1 MKYLIYCFCLWFFMV
16 SVEETMAN
24 DTVLVDDFEG
34 NGTITRW
41 SGDNCLFDTAAAN
54 PFQMVE
60 NSSNHVFEY
69 SDVGGEF
76 ANVRFETDYPFDLTS
91 EATFTMQVYL
101 PSTGLIGSQPNQV
114 SLKLQNLNED
124 EPWTTQCEIIK
135 PLVLDQW
142 QTITFD
148 FANDNVL
155 LAAPGMGSVVNRT
168 DLNRVLIQFNGEG
181 NFDPV
186 TAYFDNFEYSG
197 LVDVNP
203 KFNHLVWADEFDQF
217 FGPVDTSKWHHQTQ
231 LPSGGSWF
239 NNEIQ
244 HYTDRINNSFEE
256 SGKLKIVAKRESF
269 TDQGETKQFTSARLN
284 SKFAFT
290 YGRVEV
296 RAKLPTGVGTWPAI
310 WLLGKNINEAGAY
323 WDLEGFGT
331 TPWPACGE
339 IDIMEHWG
347 WNQNYVQ
354 SATHTPSSF
363 AATVNHGGQY
373 ISTVSSEFHTYE
385 LVWTPEKLDFSVDG
399 VKHYIYNPDVKNADT
414 WPFDAEQYMILNIA
428 IEPSIENSFTED
440 AMEIEYVRIYQDS
453 PLDTTPVS
461 TANTSADFQDISVYP
476 NPFTNHVNIDL
487 LVPSEYEEILLIDS
501 YGRLIRSFI
510 PSSGSGESFQFSGLE
525 ELSKGIYFL
534 QINQLNSSQ
543 TIKLIK

>member
-1 MKYLIYCFCLWFFMV
+1 MKYLIHLLSISLLVV
-16 SVEETMAN
+16 STIEILAS

-34 NGTITRW
+34 NGTISRW

-54 PFQMVE
+54 PFQTVE
-60 NSSNHVFEY
+60 NNSNQVFEY

-76 ANVRFETDYPFDLTS
+76 ANVRFETDYPFNLTGA
-91 EATFTMQVYL
+91 ATFTMQVYL
-101 PSTGLIGSQPNQV
+101 PSAGLVGGQPNQV
-114 SLKLQNLNED
+114 SLKLQNLSED

-142 QTITFD
+142 QTVSFD
-148 FANDNVL
+148 FENDNVL
-155 LAAPGMGSVVNRT
+155 LAAAHLGAAVNRT

-186 TAYFDNFEYSG
+186 TAYLDNFEYSG
-197 LVDVNP
+197 LVGVNP
-203 KFNHLVWADEFDQF
+203 KFSHLVWSDEFDQN
-217 FGPVDTSKWHHQTQ
+217 GAIDSLKWHHQTE
-231 LPSGGSWF
+231 LPAGGSWF

-244 HYTDRINNSFEE
+244 HYTDRIENAYNAN
-256 SGKLKIVAKRESF
+256 GNLNIVAKRETF
-269 TDQGETKQFTSARLN
+269 TDQGETKEFTSARLN
-284 SKFAFT
+284 SKFAFQ
-290 YGRVEV
+290 YGKVEV

-310 WLLGKNINEAGAY
+310 WLLGKNITESGAY
-323 WDLEGFGT
+323 FSNQYGD

-373 ISTVSSEFHTYE
+373 ISTVSDEFHTYE

-399 VKHYIYNPDVKNADT
+399 VKHYIYNPAVKNADT

-428 IEPSIENSFTED
+428 IEPSIEASFTED
-440 AMEIEYVRIYQDS
+440 AMEIQYVRIYQDA
-453 PLDTTPVS
+453 PLDTAVVS
-461 TANTSADFQDISVYP
+461 TANTESDLQNISVYP
-476 NPFTNHVNIDL
+476 NPFTNQVTIEL
-487 LVPSEYEEILLIDS
+487 LASQDYEEILLLDS
-501 YGRLIRSFI
+501 YGRVLRSFNPASDSPEFI
-510 PSSGSGESFQFSGLE
+510 QMSGLE
-525 ELSKGIYFL
+525 DLAKGIYFL
-534 QINQLNSSQ
+534 QINQAENAH